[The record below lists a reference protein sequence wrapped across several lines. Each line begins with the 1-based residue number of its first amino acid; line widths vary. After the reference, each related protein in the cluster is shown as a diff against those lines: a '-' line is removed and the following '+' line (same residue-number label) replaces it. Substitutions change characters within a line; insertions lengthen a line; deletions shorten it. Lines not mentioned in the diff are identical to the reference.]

1 MKIVQSLEEFGL
13 LIKDGETIKNQSK
26 EEKGGFLC
34 LLLGTLAVSL
44 LWSVLADKG
53 VIWRGVGVIATSQKR
68 GTIRA
73 GQIF

>member
-44 LWSVLADKG
+44 L
-53 VIWRGVGVIATSQKR
+53 
-68 GTIRA
+68 
-73 GQIF
+73 